1 MRNERKVIYF
11 AWTKGAARVSQGEP
25 YIASFRDSAGNPCNR
40 EVERISIIS
49 CCFHYANVVDT
60 HDHLRQGA
68 FDLEHKWVSFDFPNC
83 REGSTKNH
91 RTCL

>member
-60 HDHLRQGA
+60 HDHLRQGV